1 MNILLTSAG
10 RRTYLVEYFK
20 EALQMAGVEG
30 QVHTANS
37 QECPA
42 FYAADQWV
50 ETPLIYEPEY
60 IPFLLDYC
68 KHKQIGMVIPLFDID
83 VPVLAA
89 HRNEFGAIGTILVTA
104 DEDIAR
110 ICNDKWRMYCF
121 LREQKVLGPEGFELP
136 KTWIDEEEAAESV
149 RRGEIHYPLMV
160 KPRWGMGSLSIY
172 QADDEEE
179 LRLLETVEGFGRLV
193 HSIGVSVETD
203 RPEETAEFV
212 FQMYGKKDLYGGGTN
227 LTTSLKCDGMEHR
240 IYLSDY
246 RWTEDDHV
254 PGQIKILFA
263 APERMG
269 KVSVRLFLND
279 GYEAPP
285 EEEDLVIDMHSEE
298 YCGMISRSLLQLG
311 NPYRIRKAIEKS
323 KAGKEVTLAYIG
335 GSITQGAGAIPIHT
349 ECYAYKSFQLFQNRF
364 STQNNVR
371 FIKAG
376 VGGTPS
382 ELGMIRFD
390 RDVLREGERPDIVVI
405 EFAVN
410 DEGDE
415 TKGVCYESLVRKVLK
430 LPWKPAVVL
439 LFSVFANDWN
449 LQERLRPVGDLYDL
463 PMVSILNAVTPQF
476 SLKCGEGRILSKN
489 QFFYDMFHPNNT
501 GHTIM
506 ADCLQYLFERC
517 DAAEPARVGTFVE
530 GMTEEQILSEKLSG
544 PAVIGADF
552 ERIFLLDKKNRYVGA
567 KIRTGSFT
575 STDIELQSVE
585 MDGSLTQTPE
595 FPYNWMYDGS
605 RPQMPG
611 FEMEITCK
619 SLFLIFKDSGEMD
632 VGKADVF
639 VNDVYCMT
647 ADPHKNNW
655 LHCNAVLLF
664 WETESRSHKV
674 RITVTEEDRNKKF
687 TILGFGYT
695 I

>member
-1 MNILLTSAG
+1 MKGPTAPKDPEKRRPFFYIIRDKEVFGAKTPDG
-10 RRTYLVEYFK
+10 RGIQF
-20 EALQMAGVEG
+20 
-30 QVHTANS
+30 
-37 QECPA
+37 
-42 FYAADQWV
+42 
-50 ETPLIYEPEY
+50 IYENDGRL
-60 IPFLLDYC
+60 I
-68 KHKQIGMVIPLFDID
+68 
-83 VPVLAA
+83 
-89 HRNEFGAIGTILVTA
+89 NS
-104 DEDIAR
+104 AR
-110 ICNDKWRMYCF
+110 IVGNITDEKILELLKTTRG
-121 LREQKVLGPEGFELP
+121 LQK
-136 KTWIDEEEAAESV
+136 
-149 RRGEIHYPLMV
+149 
-160 KPRWGMGSLSIY
+160 
-172 QADDEEE
+172 
-179 LRLLETVEGFGRLV
+179 LV
-193 HSIGVSVETD
+193 HSIGVSVETAQQ
-203 RPEETAEFV
+203 EEPVKFV
-212 FQMYGKKDLYGGGTN
+212 FQMYGKKDIYGGGT
-227 LTTSLKCDGMEHR
+227 LLCEELKGDGMER
-240 IYLSDY
+240 KICLKDVNW
-246 RWTEDDHV
+246 REDDYE
-254 PGQIKILFA
+254 PGQIRLEFET
-263 APERMG
+263 PEQLA
-269 KVSVRLFLND
+269 KVSVRFYLND
-279 GYEAPP
+279 GYEAPEVL
-285 EEEDLVIDMHSEE
+285 EETKVDVSSAD
-298 YCGMISRSLLQLG
+298 YRAMIERSLMQLG
-311 NPYRIRKAIEKS
+311 DTRRIKNMIERA
-323 KAGKEVTLAYIG
+323 KAGEDVTIAYIG
-335 GSITQGAGAIPIHT
+335 GSITQGAGATPIHT
-349 ECYAYKSFQLFQNRF
+349 QSYAYQSWHMFDLAYGNG
-364 STQNNVR
+364 NNVHLV
-371 FIKAG
+371 KAG

-382 ELGMIRFD
+382 ELGMLRFE
-390 RDVLREGERPDIVVI
+390 RDVVRDGVLPDLVVI

-415 TKGVCYESLVRKVLK
+415 TKGRCYESLVRKVLA
-430 LPWKPAVVL
+430 LPNHPAVIL
-439 LFSVFANDWN
+439 LFAVFASDWN
-449 LQERLRPVGDLYDL
+449 LQTRLAPVGEKYRL
-463 PMVSILNAVTPQF
+463 PMVSILDAVCPQF
-476 SLKCGEGRILSKN
+476 GKKAGEGRVISKN
-489 QFFYDMFHPNNT
+489 QFFYDVFHPSNI

-530 GMTEEQILSEKLSG
+530 GMTEEQILSEKLFG

-674 RITVTEEDRNKKF
+674 RITVTEEDQNKKF